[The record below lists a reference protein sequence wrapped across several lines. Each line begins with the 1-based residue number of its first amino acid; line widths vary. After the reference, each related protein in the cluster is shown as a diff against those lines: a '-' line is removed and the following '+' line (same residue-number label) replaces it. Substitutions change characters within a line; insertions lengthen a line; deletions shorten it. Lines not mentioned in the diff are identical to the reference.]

1 MKFMYKP
8 LILFSIL
15 FTMSSSLAAQNG
27 DYQYRGDE
35 FYSYDEELNLYLEA
49 DYDSRR
55 KDKSEYV
62 HRLLKVFS
70 NTDNGL
76 REIQSKML
84 EDSCGGF
91 QSYTFGD
98 DYDTY
103 SRKFVLIRG
112 KYCFYI
118 YDLRQRQLYGAFT
131 PFFWGTGQSDN
142 KGEIMS
148 LEISK
153 DGNAVYG
160 LSYENGCFY
169 YDVSDLRATS
179 ELIPSNM
186 PFFGS
191 NRVYLLPSGKDEK
204 RFDVLYLYEERGE
217 LFTKVI
223 FDNLDLNTKDRT
235 FLLDLDERKKEEMIM
250 AATLEENRYTVF
262 EEITKYGTRY
272 RVVDVFIGRAVE
284 LPKNK
289 NFRSREDVY
298 EFLSE

>member
-1 MKFMYKP
+1 MQFLYKTQVLLLGLF
-8 LILFSIL
+8 LIWQPAS
-15 FTMSSSLAAQNG
+15 AQNG

-62 HRLLKVFS
+62 HRLLKVYS

-91 QSYTFGD
+91 QSYNFGD

-103 SRKFVLIRG
+103 SRKFVLVRG
-112 KYCFYI
+112 KYCFYV
-118 YDLRQRQLYGAFT
+118 YDLRQRNLHGPYN

-148 LEISK
+148 LKISK

-169 YDVSDLRATS
+169 YDISELRAS
-179 ELIPSNM
+179 AELIPSNM

-191 NRVYLLPSGKDEK
+191 NRVYLLPSENDEK
-204 RFDVLYLYEERGE
+204 RFDVLYVYEEQGE
-217 LFTKVI
+217 LLTKKI
-223 FDNLDLNTKDRT
+223 FNDLNLNTKDRSY
-235 FLLDLDERKKEEMIM
+235 LLDLDERKKEEMIM
-250 AATLEENRYTVF
+250 AATLEENRYTVL
-262 EEITKYGTRY
+262 EEVTESGTRF

-284 LPKNK
+284 LPENR
-289 NFRSREDVY
+289 NFQTRQEVY
-298 EFLSE
+298 DFLSE